1 MTAGPTLRILHTEAS
16 LGWGGQEIRIL
27 TEARR
32 FADSGHAVQL
42 ICDPTSDIA
51 AAAPDF
57 GIETETME
65 LKKKSFAA
73 LRALRRAIAAWRPDV
88 VNCHSSIDHWLA
100 AAARLGLAPRPAI
113 VRTRHISAP
122 VSRNRPTRWLY
133 NRGCEHVITTSEAM
147 VGELT
152 CDRFLPASRV
162 AAVPT
167 GIDIARFAPGEREAA
182 RRALGLPAS
191 TFVFGIVATL
201 RSWKGHGVLL
211 DALAALEEGDPMLL
225 VVGDGPQE
233 DNLKARVKALGLGP
247 RVRFTG
253 RREDVAAHL
262 RAMDAFVLPST
273 ANEGVPQALVQAMAC
288 ALPVIASRIGG
299 VPELVAGLEAAVTVP
314 PGDAHALTEAMR
326 QAMAVPPAPAARA
339 ALRRRIEEDYT
350 LDAMYDRVLAVFE
363 RAAGR
368 RAAAAER

>member
-1 MTAGPTLRILHTEAS
+1 MTAGPGLRILHTEAS

-32 FADSGHAVQL
+32 FADSGHAVRL

-57 GIETETME
+57 GIETETMP

-73 LRALRRAIAAWRPDV
+73 LRVLRRAVAAWRPDV

-100 AAARLGLAPRPAI
+100 AAARLGLKPRPAI

-152 CDRFLPASRV
+152 CDGFLPASRV
-162 AAVPT
+162 TAVPT
-167 GIDIARFAPGEREAA
+167 GIDIARFAPGEKKAA
-182 RRALGLPAS
+182 RRALGLPEDA
-191 TFVFGIVATL
+191 FVFGIVATL
-201 RSWKGHGVLL
+201 RSWKGHTVLL
-211 DALAALEEGDPMLL
+211 DALAALGEGAGLL
-225 VVGDGPQE
+225 LIVGDGPQE
-233 DNLKARVKALGLGP
+233 DNLKARVETLGLGP

-253 RREDVAAHL
+253 RREDVVPCLH
-262 RAMDAFVLPST
+262 AMDAFVLPST

-299 VPELVAGLEAAVTVP
+299 VPELVAGLDAVVMVP
-314 PGDAHALTEAMR
+314 PGDTDALARAMG
-326 QAMAVPPAPAARA
+326 QARTAPPAPAARA
-339 ALRRRIEEDYT
+339 ALRQRIEAGYT

-368 RAAAAER
+368 RAAAGQG